1 MKMETK
7 YTHAMEYSSALKR
20 MEIQSDA
27 SKWLNLEDTMLS
39 ETTKPPKDECC
50 RLYFSGVSEEVT
62 FVRIES
68 RMVAASGGDNGETGS
83 YCLGAWSF
91 RTARLEI

>member
-1 MKMETK
+1 MKTETK
-7 YTHAMEYSSALKR
+7 YTHVMGYSSALKR

-27 SKWLNLEDTMLS
+27 SKWLNLEDIMLS
-39 ETTKPPKDECC
+39 EISNPPKDECC

-62 FVRIES
+62 FVRTES
-68 RMVAASGGDNGETGS
+68 RMVAASGGDNGEPGS

-91 RTARLEI
+91 RIARSEI

>member
-1 MKMETK
+1 
-7 YTHAMEYSSALKR
+7 MEYSSALKR

-27 SKWLNLEDTMLS
+27 SKWLNLEDTMLR
-39 ETTKPPKDECC
+39 ETTKPPKDECY

-68 RMVAASGGDNGETGS
+68 RMVAASGGDNGETRS

-91 RTARLEI
+91 RIARSEI

>member
-1 MKMETK
+1 METK

-27 SKWLNLEDTMLS
+27 SKWLNLEDTMLR
-39 ETTKPPKDECC
+39 ETTKPPKDECY

>member
-1 MKMETK
+1 METK

-83 YCLGAWSF
+83 YCLGSWSF

>member
-1 MKMETK
+1 METK

-27 SKWLNLEDTMLS
+27 SKWLNLEDTMLR

>member
-1 MKMETK
+1 MKTETK
-7 YTHAMEYSSALKR
+7 YTHVMEYSSALKR

-27 SKWLNLEDTMLS
+27 SKWLNLEDTMLR
-39 ETTKPPKDECC
+39 ETTKPPKDECY